1 MRISDWSSD
10 VGSSDL
16 VKPRKTLALLFA
28 RLLKTRLHRRQD
40 FRAMLFQLAQHRV
53 RPHAKHT
60 GIPKETARFQILPG
74 ELKRG
79 LFDKAHRALAIGL
92 DIAVAGFRRAG

>member
-1 MRISDWSSD
+1 
-10 VGSSDL
+10 
-16 VKPRKTLALLFA
+16 
-28 RLLKTRLHRRQD
+28 
-40 FRAMLFQLAQHRV
+40 MLFQLAQHRV

-92 DIAVAGFRRAG
+92 DIAVAGFRRAGLNAEGNQLAALGPEEHTSELQSLMRSSYAVFCLKKKS